1 MNSNWFSPATTK
13 FFKLLLDT
21 DEPLCYYLE
30 LNETPKKKNWD
41 IQVLKNW
48 AKIHLKNQG
57 LAIWHTFVSMVKPY
71 LIYLYLRYFMCTGT
85 LFEFQWNSLYFNL
98 SYFKPIF
105 HSTKQLYW
113 LGSTWSVTVINWYV
127 WCVCLCLWQNLYV
140 QLMN

>member
-85 LFEFQWNSLYFNL
+85 LFEFQWNSLYFKLLQTNL
-98 SYFKPIF
+98 LQYWGSAIF
-105 HSTKQLYW
+105 YW
-113 LGSTWSVTVINWYV
+113 LGSTSNSYKLV
-127 WCVCLCLWQNLYV
+127 CVMCLLVFLTE
-140 QLMN
+140 LMFN